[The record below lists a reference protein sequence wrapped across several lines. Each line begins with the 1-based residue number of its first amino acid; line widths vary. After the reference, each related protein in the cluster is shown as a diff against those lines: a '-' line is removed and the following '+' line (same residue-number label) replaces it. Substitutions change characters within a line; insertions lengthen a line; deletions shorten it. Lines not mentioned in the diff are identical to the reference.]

1 VKLPYKNPIPVAGH
15 RGVARYFPE
24 NTLVGFEAAI
34 ELGCD
39 MVENDVHMTK
49 DGELVLMHDHKV
61 DRTTNGEGL
70 ISEMTLEQ
78 VKALDA
84 GAWKD
89 PKFAGTRVPT
99 LREFC
104 ELFSGCPD
112 MLFNIELKD
121 YPAMIGERAFE
132 SARKAIAMLDEFGY
146 TDRCVINTW
155 SGELNEWIH
164 AEYGRRVRIHAYS
177 PQEVM
182 GLNQRQYLY
191 NYAYCVCMWGD
202 GAKVAS
208 KRRYDTAKACG
219 VETWAY
225 YGVDTPEL
233 YEESLA
239 NGAEL
244 FTSNDPKWAME
255 YLKNKGLHN

>member
-1 VKLPYKNPIPVAGH
+1 MKLPYKNPIPVAGH
-15 RGVARYFPE
+15 RGVARYYPE

-49 DGELVLMHDHKV
+49 DGELVLMHDHRV
-61 DRTTNGEGL
+61 DRTTDGEGL
-70 ISEMTLEQ
+70 VSEMTLDEI
-78 VKALDA
+78 KSLDA
-84 GAWKD
+84 GSWKD
-89 PKFAGTRVPT
+89 VKFTGTRIPT

-104 ELFSGCPD
+104 ELFRGCPD

-121 YPAMIGERAFE
+121 YPAMVGECAFE
-132 SARKAIAMLDEFGY
+132 SARKTIAMLDEYGY

-155 SGELNEWIH
+155 SGELNEWLD
-164 AEYGRRVRIHAYS
+164 ATYGKRVRIHAYS

-182 GLNQRQYLY
+182 GLNQRQNLY

-202 GAKVAS
+202 GTKVAS
-208 KRRYDTAKACG
+208 KRRYDVAKAYG

-255 YLKNKGLHN
+255 YLRNKGLHN